1 MSGGRRYRQ
10 GNAVRNSVETLA
22 SSSTQSQ
29 EERRSIDPADKDIIC
44 TNRSPHGMPARDRFE
59 SLNTGQQSL
68 PHVSQDGHTTA
79 GGAFIA
85 PIYDTWNG
93 ANKVTFADSHL
104 FVASLAHDGTRTDHE
119 STPMDTSSS
128 FSHSSLSSRRRAW
141 PSADPVCS
149 QHYTETRDRKTW
161 VSFKLHWPTDIP
173 GYNGRRGGHSLP
185 RGEGIGQRR
194 SLVQYIELK
203 VPGESPGADFEVN
216 AETNSSSTY
225 TYEVRCEQPSHSTL
239 SRLYEANIELFDTE
253 GQPSA
258 YCALPT
264 ATVPPHNDSASK
276 TTNRWRIMQR
286 ATHAANGLAQQP
298 HTAQDYSSRVFWTDA
313 VFSSVATTGS
323 RGQKYLVRD
332 ESSCTPWSQST
343 MRISVKSNRRESGYL
358 DLGYFACES
367 LVLHLDLHRMNQS
380 KTDIEFVVIL
390 LETWFAMRDEDM
402 GNGSHRRD
410 DRGRLKSDST
420 VVRRLFDR

>member
-1 MSGGRRYRQ
+1 MPNSQRLQSRGSFQSVASARSSRSEPPFSQTNAFNLLIEESRYSQARSQTMSGGRRYRQ

-22 SSSTQSQ
+22 TSSTQSQ
-29 EERRSIDPADKDIIC
+29 EERRSIDPADKDSIC

-104 FVASLAHDGTRTDHE
+104 FVASLTHDGTRTDHE

-149 QHYTETRDRKTW
+149 QHSTETRDRKTW
-161 VSFKLHWPTDIP
+161 LSFKLHWPTDIP

-194 SLVQYIELK
+194 SLVQ
-203 VPGESPGADFEVN
+203 
-216 AETNSSSTY
+216 
-225 TYEVRCEQPSHSTL
+225 
-239 SRLYEANIELFDTE
+239 
-253 GQPSA
+253 
-258 YCALPT
+258 
-264 ATVPPHNDSASK
+264 
-276 TTNRWRIMQR
+276 
-286 ATHAANGLAQQP
+286 
-298 HTAQDYSSRVFWTDA
+298 
-313 VFSSVATTGS
+313 
-323 RGQKYLVRD
+323 
-332 ESSCTPWSQST
+332 
-343 MRISVKSNRRESGYL
+343 
-358 DLGYFACES
+358 
-367 LVLHLDLHRMNQS
+367 
-380 KTDIEFVVIL
+380 
-390 LETWFAMRDEDM
+390 
-402 GNGSHRRD
+402 
-410 DRGRLKSDST
+410 
-420 VVRRLFDR
+420 